1 MKPQT
6 ARLIVERMKALGLVT
21 VNPEVFDRSQS
32 KIRKSDIAPKPRGN
46 PKSPRAKRYATR
58 EEAALARKIYRRE
71 WFRKVRAAAKEM
83 ALEC

>member
-1 MKPQT
+1 MSPQS
-6 ARLIVERMKALGLVT
+6 LVERMKALVLVS
-21 VNPEVFDRSQS
+21 VKPEVFDRSPG
-32 KIRKSDIAPKPRGN
+32 KIRKQDIAPKPKGN

-58 EEAALARKIYRRE
+58 EEAALARKVYRRD